1 MAITSYS
8 ELQAAINNW
17 SERSDATDQVKEFI
31 ALAESRLNRLLGAV
45 ELDATLAATPG
56 SNTVSI
62 SLLSLERPISLWATV
77 FGNERP
83 IQLQAPGSFPLL
95 DITGLPEIASV
106 DGDNLVFSRPM
117 DQAYPL
123 RLRYRQRFALS
134 NAATSNWLLEHNP
147 DLYLA
152 ASMMWGAGYREDTA
166 MGATWKAV
174 LDEGIAEVRSQIAAS
189 KRGMARVDPALSR
202 RCYPR
207 DLYRLVP

>member
-1 MAITSYS
+1 MAITNYG

-17 SERSDATDQVKEFI
+17 SERNESADRLKEFI

-45 ELDATLAATPG
+45 ELAAALTGAPG
-56 SNTVSI
+56 SRTI
-62 SLLSLERPISLWATV
+62 SLASLGLERPIALWVTV
-77 FGNERP
+77 FGTEHP
-83 IQLQAPGSFPLL
+83 VQLQAQATFPYT
-95 DITGLPEIASV
+95 DISSQPEMAAV
-106 DGDNLVFSRPM
+106 DGADLVFNRPL
-117 DQAYPL
+117 DQSYPF

-134 NAATSNWLLEHNP
+134 DVATTNWLLENNP

-189 KRGMARVDPALSR
+189 KRGMSRVDPALSR
-202 RCYPR
+202 MAGANSHWRVTP
-207 DLYRLVP
+207 